1 MHRRFRHLHSLA
13 RPWAC
18 HTDTASARAPRP
30 RSYGQRRV
38 GLALVALGL
47 CLLPLVVSAES
58 PEAKG
63 LAIAQEADRRELGFE
78 DTVVSLQMVL
88 RNARGQTSTRA
99 LIIRT
104 KEVPDENDG
113 DKGFVIFEEPRD
125 VKGTALLTHAHIAKP
140 DDQWLYL
147 PALKRV
153 KRISS
158 VNKSGPFVGS
168 EFAYE
173 DMASQEVAKYTYR
186 YLRDEPCGELVC
198 FVVERYPVYKHS
210 GYTRQITWIDQT
222 EYRVQKVEF
231 YDRKEALLK
240 TLRLSDYQQYLD
252 KYWRAS
258 TLDMENHQTGK
269 STQLVFRDYQFQ
281 TGLNDRDFTPA
292 MLKRVR

>member
-1 MHRRFRHLHSLA
+1 MYKCFLHTVAVACQWRRGTRLWSS
-13 RPWAC
+13 C
-18 HTDTASARAPRP
+18 I
-30 RSYGQRRV
+30 GV
-38 GLALVALGL
+38 GLVL
-47 CLLPLVVSAES
+47 CLLPMTASAES

-63 LAIAQEADRRELGFE
+63 LAIAKESDRRELGFG
-78 DTVVSLQMVL
+78 DTVVNLQMIL
-88 RNARGQTSTRA
+88 RNARGQTSSRS
-99 LIIRT
+99 LVIRT
-104 KEVPDENDG
+104 KEVPDENEG
-113 DKGFVIFEEPRD
+113 DKGFVIFKEPRD
-125 VKGTALLTHAHIAKP
+125 IKGTALLTHSHIAKA

-173 DMASQEVAKYTYR
+173 DMAAQEVAKYTYR
-186 YLRDEPCGELVC
+186 YLRDEPCGDLTC

-210 GYTRQITWIDQT
+210 GYTRQVTWIDQT

-231 YDRKEALLK
+231 YDRKAALLK
-240 TLRLSDYQQYLD
+240 TLRLSDYKQFLD
-252 KYWRAS
+252 QYWRAL

-269 STQLVFRDYQFQ
+269 STQLVFRDYRFG
-281 TGLNDRDFTPA
+281 TGLKARDFTPA

>member
-1 MHRRFRHLHSLA
+1 MLKRFFHYIPA
-13 RPWAC
+13 
-18 HTDTASARAPRP
+18 
-30 RSYGQRRV
+30 
-38 GLALVALGL
+38 GLVL
-47 CLLPLVVSAES
+47 CLLPLAVSAES

-88 RNARGQTSTRA
+88 RNTRGQTSERA
-99 LIIRT
+99 LVIRT
-104 KEVPDENDG
+104 KEVPDDNDG
-113 DKGFVIFEEPRD
+113 DKGFVIFQQPRD
-125 VKGTALLTHAHIAKP
+125 VKGTALLTHTHVAKP

-186 YLRDEPCGELVC
+186 YLRDEPCGDLTC

-210 GYTRQITWIDQT
+210 GYTRQITWIDQA

-240 TLRLSDYQQYLD
+240 TLRLSGYQQYLD

-269 STQLVFRDYQFQ
+269 STQLVFSDYQFR
-281 TGLNDRDFTPA
+281 TGMKDRDFTPA

>member
-1 MHRRFRHLHSLA
+1 MPKRLIHSATAAWRRCCCALI
-13 RPWAC
+13 
-18 HTDTASARAPRP
+18 
-30 RSYGQRRV
+30 
-38 GLALVALGL
+38 GLLL
-47 CLLPLVVSAES
+47 CLSPLAVSADS

-63 LAIAQEADRRELGFE
+63 LAIAQEADRRELGFG
-78 DTVVSLQMVL
+78 DTVARLQMML
-88 RNARGQTSTRA
+88 RNARGQTSERE

-104 KEVPDENDG
+104 KEVTDDNEG
-113 DKGFVIFEEPRD
+113 DQSFVIFEQPRD
-125 VKGTALLTHAHIAKP
+125 VKGVSLLTHSHIDEP

-186 YLRDEPCGELVC
+186 YLRDEPCGDLTC
-198 FVVERYPVYKHS
+198 FVVARYPVYKHS
-210 GYTRQITWIDQT
+210 GYTRQLTWIDQA
-222 EYRVQKVEF
+222 EYRLQKAEF
-231 YDRKEALLK
+231 YDRKDALLK
-240 TLRLSDYQQYLD
+240 TLRLANYRQYLE

-258 TLDMENHQTGK
+258 TLEMENHQTGK
-269 STQLVFRDYQFQ
+269 STRLIFRDYQFR
-281 TGLNDRDFTPA
+281 TGLSDRDFTPA